1 MTGVLRDRVGDDM
14 IDALPVIV
22 FGTAGNCIDILETI
36 EDMETPV
43 GVRPLR
49 CVGFLDDDPNRA
61 GSSIMGIPVLGG
73 IADARR
79 YTGHAFI
86 NGIGS
91 PRSYLNRKS
100 IIARA
105 GVRDEDFVSVV
116 HRSSFV
122 SRSATLGHGIAVLP
136 NVAVASNV
144 RIGNHVTILP
154 GTVVNH
160 DAILGPYCCIA
171 SGVCV
176 SGAVRVGSS
185 CYLGSNC
192 AIMEGVTIG
201 DGSLIGMG
209 AVVRRDVPPGTVMVG
224 NPARVLRM
232 AGTERR

>member
-1 MTGVLRDRVGDDM
+1 M
-14 IDALPVIV
+14 IEALPVII
-22 FGTAGNCIDILETI
+22 FGTGGNCIDILEVI
-36 EDMETPV
+36 EDVEAPA
-43 GVRPLR
+43 GGRPLR
-49 CVGFLDDDPNRA
+49 CVGFLDDDPSRA
-61 GSSIMGIPVLGG
+61 GSSVMGIPVLGG
-73 IADARR
+73 IADAIR
-79 YTGHAFI
+79 YADHVFI

-91 PRSYLNRKS
+91 PRSYLDRKS

-105 GVRDEDFVSVV
+105 GVRDEDFVNVV
-116 HRSSFV
+116 HPTSFV

-136 NVAVASNV
+136 NVTVASNA

-160 DAILGPYCCIA
+160 DATLGPYCCIA

-176 SGAVRVGSS
+176 SGAVEVGSS

-201 DGSLIGMG
+201 DGSMIGMG
-209 AVVRRDVPPGTVMVG
+209 AIVRRDVPPGTVVVG

-232 AGTERR
+232 AGTERS

>member
-1 MTGVLRDRVGDDM
+1 MSVVPRGRAGARMTE
-14 IDALPVIV
+14 ALPVII
-22 FGTAGNCIDILETI
+22 FGTAGNCIDILEAI
-36 EDMETPV
+36 EDVETSA

-49 CVGFLDDDPNRA
+49 CVGFLDDDP
-61 GSSIMGIPVLGG
+61 SQLGIAIRGLPVLGG
-73 IADARR
+73 IAEARR
-79 YTGHAFI
+79 YTGHLFI

-91 PRSYLNRKS
+91 PRSYLDRKS

-105 GVRDEDFVSVV
+105 GVRDEDFVTVV
-116 HRSSFV
+116 HPSSFL
-122 SRSATLGHGIAVLP
+122 SRSATLGHGIAILP
-136 NVAVASNV
+136 NVTIASNA

-160 DAILGPYCCIA
+160 DAKLGPYCCIA

-176 SGAVRVGSS
+176 SGAVEIGSS

-192 AIMEGVTIG
+192 AIMEGVSIG
-201 DGSLIGMG
+201 EGSMVGMG
-209 AVVRRDVPPGTVMVG
+209 TIVRRDVPPGTVVVG